1 MSYYNRYNCYS
12 CGPCNNRGY
21 SSCDNCSASCCID
34 CMNYHR
40 ELFNLN
46 DDFKNYLER
55 IRIELNNMT
64 YEIKNS
70 LTNSYNIKLSNTS
83 YSYYEQEWKDFLYV
97 LEKTWNEINN
107 LKYEKESQIYSIK
120 KKYDKMIE
128 KLKLEHKKKMDDL
141 NKKFVEQKIN
151 LENNNLNEEDKMN
164 NKLKQKDLLIKS
176 MKDINSNKESILN
189 KYEGEELT
197 KADLQYNK
205 DIQELNHKYNFKE
218 EKLEYTDDEIK
229 LKQQYLDEIQK
240 IKIYSKNPFYTNLI
254 TSFGLSTYIN

>member
-1 MSYYNRYNCYS
+1 
-12 CGPCNNRGY
+12 
-21 SSCDNCSASCCID
+21 
-34 CMNYHR
+34 
-40 ELFNLN
+40 
-46 DDFKNYLER
+46 
-55 IRIELNNMT
+55 
-64 YEIKNS
+64 
-70 LTNSYNIKLSNTS
+70 
-83 YSYYEQEWKDFLYV
+83 
-97 LEKTWNEINN
+97 
-107 LKYEKESQIYSIK
+107 
-120 KKYDKMIE
+120 MIE

-197 KADLQYNK
+197 KADLH
-205 DIQELNHKYNFKE
+205 HKYNFKE

>member
-1 MSYYNRYNCYS
+1 M
-12 CGPCNNRGY
+12 NN
-21 SSCDNCSASCCID
+21 
-34 CMNYHR
+34 HR
-40 ELFNLN
+40 ELFNLK
-46 DDFKNYLER
+46 DDFNNYLER
-55 IRIELNNMT
+55 IRNELNNMS

-70 LTNSYNIKLSNTS
+70 LTNSYNIKLSNTYSS
-83 YSYYEQEWKDFLYV
+83 YFHQEWQDFLKV
-97 LEKTWNEINN
+97 LEKTLNEINN

-120 KKYDKMIE
+120 VKYDKMIE
-128 KLKLEHKKKMDDL
+128 QLKLEHKKKMDDL
-141 NKKFVEQKIN
+141 NKKFVEQKNN
-151 LENNNLNEEDKMN
+151 LEEDDKIN

-176 MKDINSNKESILN
+176 MKDINSNKESILD
-189 KYEGEELT
+189 KFEGEELS

-205 DIQELNHKYNFKE
+205 DIQELNQKYNFKE

>member
-12 CGPCNNRGY
+12 CGPCNRRGY
-21 SSCDNCSASCCID
+21 SQCDNCSASCCID
-34 CMNYHR
+34 CMNSHR

-46 DDFKNYLER
+46 DDFKNYLEI
-55 IRIELNNMT
+55 IRNELNNMA

-70 LTNSYNIKLSNTS
+70 LTNSYNITLSNTY
-83 YSYYEQEWKDFLYV
+83 YSYYEQEWKNFLNV

-120 KKYDKMIE
+120 EKYDKMIE
-128 KLKLEHKKKMDDL
+128 KLKLEHKKKMDVL
-141 NKKFVEQKIN
+141 NQKFIEQKNN
-151 LENNNLNEEDKMN
+151 LENNDLKEDNKIK

-176 MKDINSNKESILN
+176 KNDINSNKESILN
-189 KYEGEELT
+189 KYEEEELT

-205 DIQELNHKYNFKE
+205 DIQELNGKYNFKE

-229 LKQQYLDEIQK
+229 LKHQYLDEIQK